1 MADVA
6 TTDAGLRVG
15 RDRIAHAYDA
25 AATPVGEVV
34 PGSTVVFATHDAR
47 AGSLLD
53 RPTGTP
59 YELPLPPGKG
69 NPVTGPVAVTGARP
83 GDAVVVTIRRI
94 ELGPVGWCGGHAHV
108 GPVPVGRVPR
118 PIARTCEV
126 RDGHVVFGPDLSIP
140 LRPMVGCVGTAPRP
154 GAGAVSTA
162 YSGPHGG
169 NMDQPVVAEG
179 ARVWL
184 PVAVDGALVSL
195 GDVHACQGD
204 GELSGVA
211 LEAPAEVTVTIDLVP
226 GAGIDWPWVELPDG
240 RVAVCTV
247 APTWSEARSLAVD
260 AAMRAVERD
269 LGLEAGDALG
279 LVSLVGDL
287 RPGGSW
293 GGPQENARV
302 ELPAALGVGP
312 VAGAAGDRQGTP

>member
-1 MADVA
+1 MADTGTV
-6 TTDAGLRVG
+6 LRVG
-15 RDRIAHAYDA
+15 RHEIAHAYDPA
-25 AATPVGEVV
+25 LAPVGEVA
-34 PGSTVVFATHDAR
+34 PGGTVVFATHDAR
-47 AGSLLD
+47 AGALLD
-53 RPTGTP
+53 RPTGAP

-69 NPVTGPVAVTGARP
+69 NPVTGPVAVAGARP

-94 ELGPVGWCGGHAHV
+94 DLGPVGWCGGHAHV

-118 PIARTCEV
+118 PIARTCEI
-126 RDGHVVFGPDLSIP
+126 RDGHVVFGPDLLVP
-140 LRPMVGCVGTAPRP
+140 LTPMVGCVGTAP
-154 GAGAVSTA
+154 AGEAVSTA
-162 YSGPHGG
+162 YSGRHGG

-184 PVAVDGALVSL
+184 PVAVDGALVAL

-204 GELSGVA
+204 GEISGVA
-211 LEAPAEVTVTIDLVP
+211 LEAPAEVEVTIDLVP
-226 GAGIDWPWVELPDG
+226 GAGGPDGVDRPWVVTPDG
-240 RVAVCTV
+240 RVAVCAV
-247 APTWSEARSLAVD
+247 APTWAEARALAVD
-260 AAMRAVERD
+260 AAMRAIERD

-302 ELPAALGVGP
+302 ELPASLGVGP
-312 VAGAAGDRQGTP
+312 LGSVP

>member
-1 MADVA
+1 MAEVVA
-6 TTDAGLRVG
+6 APAEPVLRVG
-15 RDRIAHAYDA
+15 RDQIAHAYEA
-25 AATPVGEVV
+25 GVAPVGEVA
-34 PGSTVVFATHDAR
+34 PGSVVVFATHDAR

-53 RPTGTP
+53 RPTGEP

-83 GDAVVVTIRRI
+83 GDAVVVTIQRI
-94 ELGPVGWCGGHAHV
+94 VLGEVGWCGGHAHV

-126 RDGHVVFGPDLSIP
+126 QDGHVVFGPDLKIP
-140 LRPMVGCVGTAPRP
+140 VKPMVGCVGTAPAP
-154 GAGAVSTA
+154 AEGAISTA
-162 YSGPHGG
+162 CSGRHGG

-184 PVAVDGALVSL
+184 PVAVDGALVWL

-211 LEAPAEVTVTIDLVP
+211 LEAPAEVTVTIDLVH
-226 GAGIDWPWVELPDG
+226 GAGIAWPWVELPDG

-260 AAMRAVERD
+260 AAMQAVERD
-269 LGLEAGDALG
+269 LGLEAGDALA

-302 ELPAALGVGP
+302 ELPASLGIGP
-312 VAGAAGDRQGTP
+312 VAAAGTTQ